1 MSLKLYG
8 APISGNVNPIVALCT
23 ENGIPFEL
31 IPTNPM
37 AGETKTLGAPGR
49 VDNSWS
55 LCTLR
60 ADTNKVGLF
69 GGMFCTPTFTP
80 LGKPFVS
87 VMGRF

>member
-37 AGETKTLGAPGR
+37 AGETKTPEFLKLNPMH
-49 VDNSWS
+49 
-55 LCTLR
+55 CI
-60 ADTNKVGLF
+60 
-69 GGMFCTPTFTP
+69 PTIDDAGFTMYESSYFDV
-80 LGKPFVS
+80 K
-87 VMGRF
+87 